1 MSKTFFD
8 KPTIM
13 TPLNAIFIITEHVL
27 KWTFHKSF
35 LPAAGPAQ
43 SRTSKVSSEA
53 VSSAGSFQ
61 SHLPRP
67 LTVGRSASSGSS
79 TGGGAAAA
87 PPEAHSPRQRAR
99 KSLSIESLNNT
110 NDEEENL
117 LADCIFSGEDLCLAC
132 RVADP
137 HHFNADPDP
146 AFHFNAN
153 SDPASSLL
161 CGSGSSLS
169 L

>member
-1 MSKTFFD
+1 MQFCNLF
-8 KPTIM
+8 
-13 TPLNAIFIITEHVL
+13 NL
-27 KWTFHKSF
+27 KHFVKVNLTQEFWS
-35 LPAAGPAQ
+35 AAGLAQ

-79 TGGGAAAA
+79 TGGGGAAA
-87 PPEAHSPRQRAR
+87 PPDQEAHSPRQRAR

-117 LADCIFSGEDLCLAC
+117 LADCIFSGEELCY

-137 HHFNADPDP
+137 DHLNGDPDP
-146 AFHFNAN
+146 T
-153 SDPASSLL
+153 SLL
-161 CGSGSSLS
+161 
-169 L
+169 

>member
-1 MSKTFFD
+1 M
-8 KPTIM
+8 
-13 TPLNAIFIITEHVL
+13 AIYIIIKHFVKVNL
-27 KWTFHKSF
+27 PKSF
-35 LPAAGPAQ
+35 PPAAGPAQ

-79 TGGGAAAA
+79 TGGGTAAAA
-87 PPEAHSPRQRAR
+87 PPDQEAAHSPRQRAR

-117 LADCIFSGEDLCLAC
+117 LADCIFSGEDL
-132 RVADP
+132 
-137 HHFNADPDP
+137 
-146 AFHFNAN
+146 
-153 SDPASSLL
+153 
-161 CGSGSSLS
+161 
-169 L
+169 